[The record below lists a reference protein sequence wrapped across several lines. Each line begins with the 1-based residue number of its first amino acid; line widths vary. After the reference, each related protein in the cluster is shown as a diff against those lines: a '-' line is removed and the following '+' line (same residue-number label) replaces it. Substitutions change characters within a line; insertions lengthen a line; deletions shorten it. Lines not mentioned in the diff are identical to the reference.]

1 MPLETVER
9 LNTQRTKILMGE
21 IKQYRQPK
29 KKISRK
35 HLIIG
40 LISIA
45 TTFTLIVKT
54 PIGRAIE
61 EVLGISQ
68 DSRCSN
74 SRIFWCS
81 NKTRIAECTK

>member
-1 MPLETVER
+1 MDRKQSDILKYEKKMPLETVER

-45 TTFTLIVKT
+45 TTFL
-54 PIGRAIE
+54 
-61 EVLGISQ
+61 
-68 DSRCSN
+68 
-74 SRIFWCS
+74 
-81 NKTRIAECTK
+81 

>member
-1 MPLETVER
+1 MKKMPLETVER

-45 TTFTLIVKT
+45 TTFTLIVKH
-54 PIGRAIE
+54 PLD
-61 EVLGISQ
+61 VP
-68 DSRCSN
+68 
-74 SRIFWCS
+74 
-81 NKTRIAECTK
+81 

>member
-21 IKQYRQPK
+21 INNTDSQR
-29 KKISRK
+29 KISRK

-54 PIGRAIE
+54 PID
-61 EVLGISQ
+61 VP
-68 DSRCSN
+68 
-74 SRIFWCS
+74 
-81 NKTRIAECTK
+81 